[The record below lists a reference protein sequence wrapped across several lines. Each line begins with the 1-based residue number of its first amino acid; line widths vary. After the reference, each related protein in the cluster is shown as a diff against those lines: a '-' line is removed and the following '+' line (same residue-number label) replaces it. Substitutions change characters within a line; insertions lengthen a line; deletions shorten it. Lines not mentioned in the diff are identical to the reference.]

1 MNSSVVFDLH
11 TIVIGLNYRINN
23 QICRIRMHKTQSFEV
38 NFELINILVDLSVS
52 DHIALPSKGGAMENW
67 GLITYGE
74 PVLCVDPET
83 SAASGKLTVASII
96 AHELAHQV
104 GWKSA

>member
-1 MNSSVVFDLH
+1 M
-11 TIVIGLNYRINN
+11 
-23 QICRIRMHKTQSFEV
+23 
-38 NFELINILVDLSVS
+38 LSS

-74 PVLCVDPET
+74 ESLCVSGT
-83 SAASGKLTVASII
+83 SPATGRLNVGSII

-104 GWKSA
+104 CQSIKDWNWKLQAQSTLHDHAPHE